1 LRKTI
6 KVLEQIQRIDL
17 EIKGIEGE
25 QRKYRDDIDAA
36 EVSLREFAEAVE
48 EVSSEIDELLSQIKA
63 LDDRMAENSGKIKKD
78 ENRLNDI
85 KNSKELN
92 ALNREISAASK
103 GNKQNEQDKAAFS
116 AKAAEIEAKKAAHQA
131 GLDEKS
137 GEFARLTSELEEKK
151 AGWGKAL
158 EEKTRQRDAIKGDI
172 RPDIL
177 KKYEMIR
184 SRRGGLALAVVRDE
198 TCQGCY
204 IHIPPQVF
212 IQLQKGV
219 AELIYCPHCYRIL
232 YAEDQGELEAI

>member
-1 LRKTI
+1 MRNTI

-17 EIKGIEGE
+17 EIKAIEDE
-25 QRKYRDDIDAA
+25 QKKYRDEIDAA
-36 EVSLREFAEAVE
+36 EVGSREFAEAVE
-48 EVSSEIDELLSQIKA
+48 EVSTEIDDLLSQIKA
-63 LDDRMAENSGKIKKD
+63 LDDRIAENAGKIKKD
-78 ENRLNDI
+78 EGRLNDI

-92 ALNREISAASK
+92 ALNREISAANK
-103 GNKQNEQDKAAFS
+103 ANKQNEQDKAALS
-116 AKAAEIEAKKAAHQA
+116 AKAAEIEEKKAAHQA
-131 GLDEKS
+131 SLDEKS
-137 GEFARLTSELEEKK
+137 GDFTRLTTELAEKK

-158 EEKTRQRDAIKGDI
+158 EERKGRRDAIKGDI

-184 SRRGGLALAVVRDE
+184 SRRGGLALAVVREE

-219 AELIYCPHCYRIL
+219 AELIYCPHCHRIL

>member
-1 LRKTI
+1 MRNTI

-17 EIKGIEGE
+17 EIKAIEE
-25 QRKYRDDIDAA
+25 EKKKYRDEIDSA
-36 EVSLREFAEAVE
+36 EALSRELAEAVE
-48 EVSSEIDELLSQIKA
+48 EVGGELDEIRTLIKGLDERIA
-63 LDDRMAENSGKIKKD
+63 DNTAKIKKD

-85 KNSKELN
+85 KNSKEMN
-92 ALNREISAASK
+92 ALNREISAANRA
-103 GNKQNEQDKAAFS
+103 NKQYEQDKASFN
-116 AKAAEIEAKKAAHQA
+116 AKAAEIEEKMAAHQA
-131 GLDEKS
+131 SLDEKT
-137 GEFARLTSELEEKK
+137 ADLTRLNSELEEKK
-151 AGWGKAL
+151 AAWEEAL
-158 EEKTRQRDAIKGDI
+158 EEKTRQRDSIKGDI
-172 RPDIL
+172 SPAIL

-184 SRRGGLALAVVRDE
+184 SRRGGLALAVVKEE

>member
-1 LRKTI
+1 MRNTI

-17 EIKGIEGE
+17 EIKAIEDE
-25 QRKYRDDIDAA
+25 QKKYCNEIDAA
-36 EVSLREFAEAVE
+36 EVGSREFAEAVE
-48 EVSSEIDELLSQIKA
+48 EVSTEIDEVLSQIKA
-63 LDDRMAENSGKIKKD
+63 LDDRIAENAGKIKKD
-78 ENRLNDI
+78 EGRLNDI

-92 ALNREISAASK
+92 ALNREISAANK
-103 GNKQNEQDKAAFS
+103 ANKQNEQDKAALS
-116 AKAAEIEAKKAAHQA
+116 AKAAEI
-131 GLDEKS
+131 
-137 GEFARLTSELEEKK
+137 EEKK
-151 AGWGKAL
+151 AGWGKAI
-158 EEKTRQRDAIKGDI
+158 EERKGRRDAIKGDI

-184 SRRGGLALAVVRDE
+184 SRRGGLALAVVKEE

-219 AELIYCPHCYRIL
+219 AELIYCPHCHRIL